1 MDFDKIEQTT
11 GKADFVVH
19 EAEKRFANKALVTM
33 NTLRRSGQLCDV
45 EISVE
50 GKTLHA
56 HKVVLASFSNYFYA
70 MFTGD
75 LAEASQGSI
84 TMKGVDPRSLEL
96 LIEYAYTGR
105 LEIHVDTVQGLLY
118 ASSLLQLPDVQQSCS
133 TFLKKQLHPA
143 NCLGIRNFA
152 DAHTCHD
159 LLAASEQFAQRHFT
173 QVIEEEE
180 FLMLP
185 KAQLTE
191 LIASEDLHVSNEEE
205 VFNAIISWAYHDRE
219 NRKHHIA
226 ELLKQVRLPLLSPH
240 FLVDT
245 VEHEDLIK
253 QDLACRDLL
262 DEAKNYHM
270 LPDRRG
276 RIKRDRIRPR
286 RSCVG
291 VIYCCGGM
299 DTTGHSLSSVER
311 FDLSSGKVS
320 IVASMNTPRSG
331 VGVAVLE
338 GQVYAV
344 GGHDGS
350 QYLNTVECYNPTE
363 RRWKYVAPMCTARR
377 YVAVGV
383 MGGLLYAVGGYDGS
397 AVLDCVEVYDPKSDH
412 WRYAAPMHC
421 KRRHVAVGVLEG
433 RMYAVGG
440 HDGASY
446 LKSVERYDPETSQW
460 SMTASMSARRGGVG
474 VATLSGKLYAMGG
487 YDGKSNLSTLERYYA
502 AEDRWSSVAPMN
514 MCRSGAGIGVLGECL
529 YALGGHDGAHYL
541 NTVEMF
547 DPRVGEWKIVGNMGT
562 CRAVA
567 GVAVLHDCYDTTV

>member
-1 MDFDKIEQTT
+1 
-11 GKADFVVH
+11 
-19 EAEKRFANKALVTM
+19 M

-75 LAEASQGSI
+75 LAEASQGAI
-84 TMKGVDPRSLEL
+84 TMKAVDPRSLEL

-118 ASSLLQLPDVQQSCS
+118 AASLLQLPDVQQSCS
-133 TFLKKQLHPA
+133 TFLKTTASPCQLSWYVSYKQQLHPA

-185 KAQLTE
+185 KAQLAE

-205 VFNAIISWAYHDRE
+205 VFNAIMSWAYHDRE

-291 VIYCCGGM
+291 QYGA
-299 DTTGHSLSSVER
+299 GHHGTLAQQRGEIR
-311 FDLSSGKVS
+311 PQL
-320 IVASMNTPRSG
+320 R
-331 VGVAVLE
+331 E
-338 GQVYAV
+338 GQHRGQHEHTAQR
-344 GGHDGS
+344 GRSRCARGPCLRRGHDGS
-350 QYLNTVECYNPTE
+350 QYLNTVECYTPAE
-363 RRWKYVAPMCTARR
+363 RRWKYVAPMSTARR

-397 AVLDCVEVYDPKSDH
+397 AVLDCVEVYDPNSDH

-433 RMYAVGG
+433 QMYAVGG

-446 LKSVERYDPETSQW
+446 LKSVERYDPETTQ
-460 SMTASMSARRGGVG
+460 
-474 VATLSGKLYAMGG
+474 
-487 YDGKSNLSTLERYYA
+487 E
-502 AEDRWSSVAPMN
+502 RWSSVAPMN
-514 MCRSGAGIGVLGECL
+514 MCRSGAGIAVLGECL